1 MVVSKEHWGDGRICL
16 FASIVLSIFIFLIRY
31 SPIVLADPH
40 ADKIAVALAGY
51 FVGLPLLII
60 GAVSFVVT
68 LLRTVKDGMTS
79 YRVLGMCSFLA
90 AFAWLL
96 IP

>member
-1 MVVSKEHWGDGRICL
+1 MGISKEHWGDGSICL
-16 FASIVLSIFIFLIRY
+16 FASTALALFIFLIRY
-31 SPIVLADPH
+31 SPIVLANPH
-40 ADKIAVALAGY
+40 SDKIAVGLAGL

-60 GAVSFVVT
+60 GAVSFAITV
-68 LLRTVKDGMTS
+68 LRTVKDGMS
-79 YRVLGMCSFLA
+79 SNRVLGMCSFLA